1 VRSSGPFLA
10 VGTLACF
17 LAAIHRRAPSLQA
30 FDVAL
35 RSLGERERRQV
46 WRRGDDDRVDLGEL
60 GADVLGLRPV
70 VRPIAL
76 VELFLMAAVL
86 GG

>member
-1 VRSSGPFLA
+1 MRLSDTVIAKRTPPRLRIVPPHLVDGL
-10 VGTLACF
+10 VIKL
-17 LAAIHRRAPSLQA
+17 LIV

-60 GADVLGLRPV
+60 GVDVLACARLSAR
-70 VRPIAL
+70 
-76 VELFLMAAVL
+76 
-86 GG
+86 